1 MSVLSGND
9 DQTLAIMAL
18 GGDGVISVFSNP
30 YPAEMKQVADSVLN
44 KKLPAAQKNN
54 NKYLSMMNALF
65 VETSPAPVKY
75 VMSKLGFCENNLRLP
90 LIKTSQRAE
99 ELLDVEIEKM
109 KN

>member
-1 MSVLSGND
+1 VLSGND
-9 DQTLAIMAL
+9 DQTLAIMSL

-30 YPAEMKQVADSVLN
+30 YPAEMKQVADAVLN
-44 KKLPAAQKNN
+44 KILPEAQMYS

-75 VMSKLGFCENNLRLP
+75 VMSKLGFCNNNLRLP